1 MRSWTPHC
9 RVSVTSVVARGGM
22 YTVCGPHGIRVLV
35 YHSLLA
41 GRTHSTLCSLSQS
54 LVLGETINVYLYQP
68 YTSRYT
74 CTHQMSI
81 YMPTAHLT
89 THTHVLS
96 PIALAPTPPPPP
108 PALHYTVRRQAE
120 VTCGHSDPSSPTA
133 VLGGLRA
140 DRSKWDV
147 APEKIILEHR
157 QAVTGVKAIFGVLTG
172 MLLLVSVVTRCRCW
186 CCHSGKG
193 KSEAKGHV
201 E

>member
-1 MRSWTPHC
+1 M
-9 RVSVTSVVARGGM
+9 VYSV
-22 YTVCGPHGIRVLV
+22 CIIR
-35 YHSLLA
+35 SLLN
-41 GRTHSTLCSLSQS
+41 RTQHNVPSIIYLLYLGKLSKS
-54 LVLGETINVYLYQP
+54 IYINHTRPATPALTNVYQCQPHTSPHTRTFCLRSHSHPHHHHPLCILY
-68 YTSRYT
+68 
-74 CTHQMSI
+74 
-81 YMPTAHLT
+81 
-89 THTHVLS
+89 
-96 PIALAPTPPPPP
+96 
-108 PALHYTVRRQAE
+108 LHTVRRQAE
-120 VTCGHSDPSSPTA
+120 VTCGHSDPSNPIA

-193 KSEAKGHV
+193 KSAAKGHM

>member
-1 MRSWTPHC
+1 
-9 RVSVTSVVARGGM
+9 M

-41 GRTHSTLCSLSQS
+41 GRTHSSLSQS
-54 LVLGETINVYLYQP
+54 LVLGKTINVYLYQP

-74 CTHQMSI
+74 CTHQCLSI
-81 YMPTAHLT
+81 CQP
-89 THTHVLS
+89 HTSPHTRTFCLLS
-96 PIALAPTPPPPP
+96 HSHPHHHHQ

-193 KSEAKGHV
+193 KSAEKGHV

>member
-1 MRSWTPHC
+1 
-9 RVSVTSVVARGGM
+9 M
-22 YTVCGPHGIRVLV
+22 YSCIIR
-35 YHSLLA
+35 SLLA
-41 GRTHSTLCSLSQS
+41 EHTAHCALYHNLLYLGKLS
-54 LVLGETINVYLYQP
+54 
-68 YTSRYT
+68 
-74 CTHQMSI
+74 MSI
-81 YMPTAHLT
+81 YIN
-89 THTHVLS
+89 HTHPATPALTKCLS
-96 PIALAPTPPPPP
+96 ICQPHTSPHTRTFCLLSHSHPHHHHQ

-120 VTCGHSDPSSPTA
+120 VTCGHSDPSNPTA